1 MPLGRIRAQPS
12 CTVHVA
18 HAHSA
23 SSARCTTRAARGLPG
38 WPRPVR
44 PTMARCSTAR
54 ERTPERSPLSGRAS
68 QRGRWQHYSG
78 GGGANDGA
86 RAPTAERLPAEHG
99 GGGDRSPELLV
110 DGEGEQNGSAAAFSD
125 EARAPVADGGPA
137 MGRSERISA
146 DGRREKRGGASALS
160 GARTV

>member
-23 SSARCTTRAARGLPG
+23 GSARCTTRAARGLPG

-44 PTMARCSTAR
+44 PTMARRGTVR

-68 QRGRWQHYSG
+68 QRGRWRHYSG

-110 DGEGEQNGSAAAFSD
+110 DGEGEKKRIGGGVL
-125 EARAPVADGGPA
+125 RPVADGGPA

-146 DGRREKRGGASALS
+146 DGRREKRGGAGALT